1 MIVLAQIFDIMIP
14 DRQTL
19 IAEIKHDKETLIN
32 IFEARNHKDIEKAAQ
47 KKASSLV
54 LNSAPRDSSEVAP
67 CEQNESQEASGG
79 LDPNLLALH
88 GEPEESKDVTRSP
101 HVSPDRISINEKSV
115 PDENFNEFG
124 GVGSNASGG
133 RQPQSPTLNVIV
145 EKQDLIINPGRETV
159 QEYLKNP
166 MHSEDPSMTQIDI
179 LKSNSIEIFYNL
191 LILLNNVNHST
202 IRDFLCSEH
211 QKKHNYVFLRHLAQH
226 MLYTSQQ
233 GIKVSICEFFKDL
246 TSKETSEMQKNF
258 QNIILFQVVSQF
270 VDFLSEDD

>member
-1 MIVLAQIFDIMIP
+1 MRDNSNVQDKENALKFFLEICSLLKSINLTNRQLQTCNSAFTKIMIVLAQIFDIMIP
-14 DRQTL
+14 DRHTL
-19 IAEIKHDKETLIN
+19 IAEIKNDKETLIN
-32 IFEARNHKDIEKAAQ
+32 IFEARNQKDLEKAAQ
-47 KKASSLV
+47 KEASSSLV
-54 LNSAPRDSSEVAP
+54 LNSAPRDSSVEAP
-67 CEQNESQEASGG
+67 GEQNESQEASGG
-79 LDPNLLALH
+79 LALQF
-88 GEPEESKDVTRSP
+88 EPEESKDVTRSP

-133 RQPQSPTLNVIV
+133 RPPQSPTLNVIV

-211 QKKHNYVFLRHLAQH
+211 
-226 MLYTSQQ
+226 
-233 GIKVSICEFFKDL
+233 
-246 TSKETSEMQKNF
+246 
-258 QNIILFQVVSQF
+258 
-270 VDFLSEDD
+270 